1 MFHISFESGIILI
14 CLLHK
19 SKKQEN
25 TMKFFTMLSFNKIS
39 LKMYLGLK
47 CEWVKLQDYK
57 LLLQCTTQ

>member
-1 MFHISFESGIILI
+1 MFHISFESGIIFV
-14 CLLHK
+14 LLNK

-25 TMKFFTMLSFNKIS
+25 TMKFFIMLSFDEIS